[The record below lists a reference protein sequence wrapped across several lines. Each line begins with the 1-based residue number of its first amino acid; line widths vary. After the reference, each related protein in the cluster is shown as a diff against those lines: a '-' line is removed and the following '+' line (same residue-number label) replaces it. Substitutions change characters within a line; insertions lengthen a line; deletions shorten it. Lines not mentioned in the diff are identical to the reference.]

1 MACQRSRLQLYMQLI
16 KPIYDFYLILRIK
29 SKHFPK
35 PNLNIYICNCEV
47 VCFLGEINAIFRPI
61 S

>member
-1 MACQRSRLQLYMQLI
+1 MACQRLRLQLYAAHKAYLR
-16 KPIYDFYLILRIK
+16 FYLILRIK

-47 VCFLGEINAIFRPI
+47 VCFLGEINAIYRPI